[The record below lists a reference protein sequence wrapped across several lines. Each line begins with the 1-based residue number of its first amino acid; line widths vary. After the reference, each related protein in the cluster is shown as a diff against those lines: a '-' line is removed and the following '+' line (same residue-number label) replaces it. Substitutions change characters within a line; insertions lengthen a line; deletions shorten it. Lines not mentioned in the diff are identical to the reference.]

1 MADTK
6 STFYNLLLTRTIPD
20 ENLAEITDFA
30 YLIFIRQP
38 GTKRATYAIAQ
49 ANIPT
54 ATLVVIEAE
63 ISAGS
68 FPDYQ
73 LQIRH
78 VKDNNENLIY
88 SSYVKFILPKNYN
101 QNKAGTTVKGTS
113 PTVPVQFILVNPV
126 IWEMSTNNSFNK
138 TFNDKRYTALEILE
152 LYTKEIIKKYSS
164 SSQRLTWDKICDLTT
179 KNKTLYDQVIIPST
193 ITELQ
198 VPEYIIGAYKI
209 FSTPSLWLFD
219 NFDFSIKEIEN
230 SKATGKIPIIGL
242 LLNFYNAL
250 ECFEKYDISKDADIK
265 QFTTLLKIIPYN
277 DTLSVLSKP
286 NAVVNFKNTTNMTQV
301 TRLFGNLPKVTLSDN
316 TKETQS
322 QRVASLEIE
331 YTDNLEEA
339 ETRIVDCVN
348 LMQKQINQIEIYE
361 TINTSPEWLQ
371 FGYLYNLER
380 DKKTGD
386 NLNRY
391 IHTPLSIFN
400 IFLRQEQTIGKMEHI
415 IKYAMLRLNDKN
427 VAGSGEWVCDKS
439 EQANGSCNK
448 TDCPHY
454 KNHEKLPQQC
464 PNDKDISCPFN
475 KFAHAKCK

>member
-6 STFYNLLLTRTIPD
+6 STFYNLLLTRTEPDKNIP
-20 ENLAEITDFA
+20 EITDFA

-38 GTKRATYAIAQ
+38 GAKQASYIIAQ

-54 ATLVVIEAE
+54 STLIVIESE

-68 FPDYQ
+68 FPTYQ

-78 VKDNNENLIY
+78 VKDDKENLIY

-113 PTVPVQFILVNPV
+113 PTIPVQFLLVNPV
-126 IWEMSTNNSFNK
+126 VWEMNTNNSFNR
-138 TFNDKRYTALEILE
+138 TFNDKKRTALGVLE
-152 LYTKEIIKKYSS
+152 LYLDELVIKKSKVS
-164 SSQRLTWDKICDLTT
+164 GLIIGDGSTVNQ
-179 KNKTLYDQVIIPST
+179 TLYDQIVIPST

-198 VPEYIIGAYKI
+198 VPEYIIGAYKPY
-209 FSTPSLWLFD
+209 STPNLWLFD
-219 NFDFSIKEIEN
+219 NFTFPLEESEKEAIKNGELPLMGI
-230 SKATGKIPIIGL
+230 S
-242 LLNFYNAL
+242 LNFYNAI
-250 ECFEKYDISKDADIK
+250 EIFKKQDISKDADIK
-265 QFTTLLKIIPYN
+265 QFTTLLKIIPYS
-277 DTLSVLSKP
+277 DTLSFLSKP
-286 NAVVNFKNTTNMTQV
+286 NAVVSFKNTTNMTQV

-322 QRVASLEIE
+322 QRVASLDIE

-339 ETRIVDCVN
+339 EKRIVDCVD

-427 VAGSGEWVCDKS
+427 VAGSGE
-439 EQANGSCNK
+439 
-448 TDCPHY
+448 
-454 KNHEKLPQQC
+454 
-464 PNDKDISCPFN
+464 
-475 KFAHAKCK
+475 

>member
-6 STFYNLLLTRTIPD
+6 STFYNLLLTRTEPDKNIP
-20 ENLAEITDFA
+20 EITDFA

-38 GTKRATYAIAQ
+38 GAKQASYIIAQ

-54 ATLVVIEAE
+54 STLIVIESE

-68 FPDYQ
+68 FPTYQ

-78 VKDNNENLIY
+78 VKDDKENLIY

-113 PTVPVQFILVNPV
+113 PTIPVQFLLVNPV
-126 IWEMSTNNSFNK
+126 VWEMNTNNSFNR
-138 TFNDKRYTALEILE
+138 TFNDKKRTALGVLE
-152 LYTKEIIKKYSS
+152 LYLDELVIKKSKVS
-164 SSQRLTWDKICDLTT
+164 GLIIGDGSTVNQ
-179 KNKTLYDQVIIPST
+179 TLYDQIVIPST

-198 VPEYIIGAYKI
+198 VPEYIIGAYKPY
-209 FSTPSLWLFD
+209 STPNLWLFD
-219 NFDFSIKEIEN
+219 NFTFPLEESEKEAIKNGELPLMGI
-230 SKATGKIPIIGL
+230 S
-242 LLNFYNAL
+242 LNFYNAI
-250 ECFEKYDISKDADIK
+250 EIFKKQDISKDADIK
-265 QFTTLLKIIPYN
+265 QFTTLLKIIPYS
-277 DTLSVLSKP
+277 DTLSFLSKP
-286 NAVVNFKNTTNMTQV
+286 NAVVSFKNTTNMTQV

-322 QRVASLEIE
+322 QRVTSLDIE

-339 ETRIVDCVN
+339 EKRIVDCVD

-415 IKYAMLRLNDKN
+415 IKYAMLRFN
-427 VAGSGEWVCDKS
+427 E
-439 EQANGSCNK
+439 K
-448 TDCPHY
+448 TTT
-454 KNHEKLPQQC
+454 
-464 PNDKDISCPFN
+464 
-475 KFAHAKCK
+475 

>member
-1 MADTK
+1 MAETK
-6 STFYNLLLTRTIPD
+6 STFYSLLLTRTQPNKD
-20 ENLAEITDFA
+20 LPEISDFA

-38 GTKRATYAIAQ
+38 GAKQASYIIAQ

-54 ATLVVIEAE
+54 ATLVMIESE

-78 VKDNNENLIY
+78 VKNDNENLIY
-88 SSYVKFILPKNYN
+88 SAYVKFILPKNYN

-113 PTVPVQFILVNPV
+113 PTIPVQFLLVNPV
-126 IWEMSTNNSFNK
+126 IWDMNTNNSFNR
-138 TFNDKRYTALEILE
+138 TFNDKKYTALEILE
-152 LYTKEIIKKYSS
+152 LYLSELIMKKSKISSWIIGD
-164 SSQRLTWDKICDLTT
+164 RTT
-179 KNKTLYDQVIIPST
+179 TNKTLYNQIVIPST

-198 VPEYIIGAYKI
+198 VPEYIIGAYKPY
-209 FSTPSLWLFD
+209 STPSLWLFD
-219 NFDFSIKEIEN
+219 NFTFPFDDSEKKAIKNGELPLMGI
-230 SKATGKIPIIGL
+230 

-250 ECFEKYDISKDADIK
+250 ENFTKQDISKDADIK
-265 QFTTLLKIIPYN
+265 QFTTLLKIIPYS
-277 DTLSVLSKP
+277 DTLSFLSKP
-286 NAVVNFKNTTNMTQV
+286 NAVVSFKNTTNMTQV
-301 TRLFGNLPKVTLSDN
+301 TQLFGNLPKVTLTDN

-322 QRVASLEIE
+322 QRVTSLEIE

-339 ETRIVDCVN
+339 EKRIVDCVD

-380 DKKTGD
+380 DKKTGN

-391 IHTPLSIFN
+391 IHTPISIFN

-415 IKYAMLRLNDKN
+415 IKYAMLRLNDK
-427 VAGSGEWVCDKS
+427 AIASGREWICDKS
-439 EQANGSCNK
+439 EQLNGTCNK

-454 KNHEKLPQQC
+454 KNHTKILTECPDNKDIQC
-464 PNDKDISCPFN
+464 PYN
-475 KFAHAKCK
+475 KFKHAKCK

>member
-138 TFNDKRYTALEILE
+138 TFNDKKYTAAEVLE
-152 LYTKEIIKKYSS
+152 LYLAGLVMKKSNVSS
-164 SSQRLTWDKICDLTT
+164 WEVGDRSTV
-179 KNKTLYDQVIIPST
+179 NKTLYDQIVIPSS

-198 VPEYIIGAYKI
+198 VPEYIIGAYKPY
-209 FSTPSLWLFD
+209 STPSLCLFD
-219 NFDFSIKEIEN
+219 TFAFHPEGSEMKKIIKNGEL
-230 SKATGKIPIIGL
+230 PL
-242 LLNFYNAL
+242 LGISLNFYNAI
-250 ECFEKYDISKDADIK
+250 ETFEKWDISKDADIK

-322 QRVASLEIE
+322 QRVSSLEIE
-331 YTDNLEEA
+331 YTDSLEEA
-339 ETRIVDCVN
+339 EKRIVDCVD

-415 IKYAMLRLNDKN
+415 IKYAMLRFN
-427 VAGSGEWVCDKS
+427 E
-439 EQANGSCNK
+439 K
-448 TDCPHY
+448 TTT
-454 KNHEKLPQQC
+454 
-464 PNDKDISCPFN
+464 
-475 KFAHAKCK
+475 